1 MSSRLSE
8 AARRLRAAAGILSNA
23 DDVALINE
31 YADELESLASKAQ
44 DLKTDARDA
53 HDESLDTRARF
64 LKTCLEK
71 AFPVPPG
78 TPFNGLLIMLDE
90 THWSG
95 EAEAEQ
101 APPQLARI

>member
-8 AARRLRAAAGILSNA
+8 AARRLRAAAGILSDA
-23 DDVALINE
+23 DDVALIHE

-44 DLKTDARDA
+44 DLKADACEEDV
-53 HDESLDTRARF
+53 DTRARL

-90 THWSG
+90 SSWSG
-95 EAEAEQ
+95 EIDGEK
-101 APPQLARI
+101 APARSTRA